1 MFMSHA
7 RIMLNFKA
15 SYLAKS
21 RFDLFTTSFQVSTQA
36 IRFRLLNSHKNPQ
49 IFSDSSRKSLQ
60 PLEMD
65 EKFSSLLKHFKYG
78 VPWSNTLVYSLMA
91 NKIAGAGGSY
101 KGLENHLDI
110 VNYYKQMDLYFDN
123 VRREGLQI
131 PKAESYLGLLTGRFA
146 MDGVTIEI
154 LDDGEPVFA
163 GRGTHRLAMS
173 CAAERPWTP
182 AFLVGISRNSLIT
195 KNWSRHLRVD
205 RP

>member
-1 MFMSHA
+1 MFMSYA

-15 SYLAKS
+15 SYFAKS
-21 RFDLFTTSFQVSTQA
+21 RFDLFTTSFQVRTQA
-36 IRFRLLNSHKNPQ
+36 ILYRVLNFHKNPH
-49 IFSDSSRKSLQ
+49 IFPDSSRKSLQ
-60 PLEMD
+60 LLALD
-65 EKFSSLLKHFKYG
+65 EKFSSLLEHFKYG
-78 VPWSNTLVYSLMA
+78 VPWSETAVYSLMESR
-91 NKIAGAGGSY
+91 IAGAGGQY

-131 PKAESYLGLLTGRFA
+131 PKAESYMGLLMGRFA

-173 CAAERPWTP
+173 LAAERLWTP
-182 AFLVGISRNSLIT
+182 AYLVGISRNSLISKSWT
-195 KNWSRHLRVD
+195 RHLKVQ